1 MAHDAPP
8 EPAGAPAV
16 RIGFLGPEGTFTE
29 EALLTQPD
37 LAAAVLEPRASIDE
51 VLQAVASGEVE
62 RGFVPIENGIE
73 GTVPATIDG
82 LIFDHD
88 LFIVREVVLDVH
100 LQLMARAGTGLSD
113 VTHVHS
119 FPHALAQVRRF
130 MARELP
136 GAVTVAA
143 VSTADAARHVG
154 EQGGR
159 GDVAVSNRLAAEL
172 YGLEIIASD
181 IEDHEDNQTRFV
193 LLARDQLPGP
203 SGHDR
208 TSIVCFQDADRP
220 GSLYG
225 ILGQFAARD
234 INLTNLQSRPTK
246 RGLGNYCFIIDL
258 EGHIADQVIADCL
271 RDLRAHLASVKFLGS
286 YPVGGEVGES
296 VREQISEARLAAD
309 EWIRSLRA
317 NLQTP

>member
-1 MAHDAPP
+1 MSEPVITVAYFG
-8 EPAGAPAV
+8 PAG
-16 RIGFLGPEGTFTE
+16 TFSE

-37 LAAAVLEPRASIDE
+37 LAAAALEPRGSIDE
-51 VLQAVASGEVE
+51 VLQAVASGEVD

-88 LFIVREVVLDVH
+88 VFIVREVVLDVH
-100 LQLMARAGTGLSD
+100 LQLMARPGSSLSD

-130 MARELP
+130 LARELP

-154 EQGGR
+154 EQGGK
-159 GDVAVSNRLAAEL
+159 GDVAVSNRLAATL

-181 IEDHEDNQTRFV
+181 IEDHADNQTRFV
-193 LLARDQLPGP
+193 LVARDRLPAP

-246 RGLGNYCFIIDL
+246 RGLGDYCFIIDL
-258 EGHIADQVIADCL
+258 EGHLGDQVVADCL
-271 RDLRAHLASVKFLGS
+271 RDLRAHLANVKFLGS
-286 YPVGGEVGES
+286 YPVHGPQSDEVRAEVTS
-296 VREQISEARLAAD
+296 ARHEAD
-309 EWIRSLRA
+309 EWIASLRA
-317 NLQTP
+317 RLEG